1 MTSQRVLIAVVAL
14 TISWG
19 SHSVA
24 RAQAQEASKP
34 AEKPSG
40 AERTREAIEQ
50 LRQALIDW
58 REELGPDGKID
69 DDTAEDLQS
78 RLQSLG
84 QVLGPILSA
93 RRPPAPAPAPAP
105 VAADLQDEWVK
116 DLRSLGEGA
125 AERRAAAVEAM
136 RDALAGADDAKK
148 LSALRVLS
156 QTADIQFDRAPFR
169 PLILPL
175 VETARGEML
184 VAALYALR
192 AAAPPEPGDLKLVL
206 AAYGRDPTGLETS
219 ISHLLFQYGDGV
231 IEGDSERVVLEVLN
245 APRRETRR
253 EGLRGLWGAKVG
265 PALAARLI
273 ELADE
278 PATHG
283 DAIYFG
289 LSTLNDK
296 SEPVVEKLIATLS
309 DPDWVN
315 NGQRALWGLG
325 HGVPEALQPKVA
337 AALVEMHNSR
347 VDPRVRDAC
356 AKLVRRYGGAEMEA
370 KLNK

>member
-1 MTSQRVLIAVVAL
+1 MSSRRVLIAVVAL

-19 SHSVA
+19 SHA
-24 RAQAQEASKP
+24 AAQEADKP
-34 AEKPSG
+34 AKKASG

-58 REELGPDGKID
+58 REELGPDGTID

-84 QVLGPILSA
+84 RALQPIFSA
-93 RRPPAPAPAPAP
+93 RRAPAPTPAPAPAP
-105 VAADLQDEWVK
+105 VAADLQDQWVK

-136 RDALAGADDAKK
+136 RDALSGPDDAKK

-156 QTADIQFDRAPFR
+156 QTSDIQFDRAPFR

-175 VETARGEML
+175 VENGRGEML
-184 VAALYALR
+184 LAALYALR
-192 AAAPPEPGDLKLVL
+192 ATDPQPGDLALAQ
-206 AAYGRDPTGLETS
+206 AAYGLDPNALAQS
-219 ISHLLFQYGDGV
+219 ISHLLFLYGDGV
-231 IEGDSERVVLEVLN
+231 IEGESERIVLEVLK

-253 EGLRGLWGAKVG
+253 EALRGLWGAKVT
-265 PALAARLI
+265 PTLAARLI

-278 PATHG
+278 PETHG

-296 SEPVVEKLIATLS
+296 NEAVVDKLIDTLS
-309 DPDWVN
+309 DPDWIN

-325 HGVPEALQPKVA
+325 HGVPESLQPKVA

-347 VDPRVRDAC
+347 VDPRVRQRC
-356 AKLVRRYGGAEMEA
+356 AEIVRRYGGAEMDA